1 MLCGC
6 GHITRSGNGMI
17 WLSGVYSVSGAA
29 QRRAATGGL
38 ANGISRYLIAP
49 SGPASALT
57 TPVVVAIEASVM
69 AR

>member
-6 GHITRSGNGMI
+6 GHMTMSGNGVI
-17 WLSGVYSVSGAA
+17 WLSGVCSVSGAA
-29 QRRAATGGL
+29 QRRPATGGL

-57 TPVVVAIEASVM
+57 VPVLVVTEAFVM